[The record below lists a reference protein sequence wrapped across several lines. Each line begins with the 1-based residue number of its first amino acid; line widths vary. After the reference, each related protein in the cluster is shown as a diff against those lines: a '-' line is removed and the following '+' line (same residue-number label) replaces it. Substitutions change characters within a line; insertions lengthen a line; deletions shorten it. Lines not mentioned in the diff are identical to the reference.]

1 MAQQTRTWWGK
12 RFIDALESFTDRA
25 RLGRGRSYANS
36 RRIRSHAIATG
47 QVTAKI
53 EGNVNPYFG
62 VYKTP
67 IYNTTV
73 RITPIPSH
81 QWTGIIQRFASKAS
95 LVSRLLLNEMPEEIE
110 DAFVEF
116 GLNLLPR
123 GRKDFKTDCSCP
135 DYANPCK
142 HIAGLC
148 YLLASKLDQDP
159 FLLFELRGLSR
170 EALKAQLTKTPLGKA
185 LAQALEDD
193 ELEPE
198 PVPFYFTSPAR
209 VAVKKVDYDRFWYGE
224 KRLPA
229 TLEPL
234 PPPGLPAIL
243 IRKAGD
249 YPPFW
254 EQSTSFTNVMTEFY
268 ERVRKQHKDVL

>member
-36 RRIRSHAIATG
+36 RRIRSHTIATG
-47 QVTAKI
+47 TVTAKI

-73 RITPIPSH
+73 QIAPISDDRWTRIIER
-81 QWTGIIQRFASKAS
+81 IASKAS
-95 LVSRLLLNEMPEEIE
+95 LVSRLLINEMPEEIE
-110 DAFVEF
+110 DAFAAL
-116 GLNLLPR
+116 GSNLLPR
-123 GRKDFKTDCSCP
+123 SRKDFKTGCDCP
-135 DYANPCK
+135 DDANPCK

-148 YLLASKLDQDP
+148 YFMAARLDQDP

-170 EALKAQLTKTPLGKA
+170 KALKAELTKTPLGKA
-185 LAQALEDD
+185 LARALEGD
-193 ELEPE
+193 ELEPQ
-198 PVPFYFTSPAR
+198 PVEFYYTTPAR
-209 VAVKKVDYDRFWYGE
+209 VSVEQIDYHSFWHGE

-234 PPPGLPAIL
+234 PPPGLPAVL

-254 EQSTSFTNVMTEFY
+254 KQKTSFIDVMSEFY